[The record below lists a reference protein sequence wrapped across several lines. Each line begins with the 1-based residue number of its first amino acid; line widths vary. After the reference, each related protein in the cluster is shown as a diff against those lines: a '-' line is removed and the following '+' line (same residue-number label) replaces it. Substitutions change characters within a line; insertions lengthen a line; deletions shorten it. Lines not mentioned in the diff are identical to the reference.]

1 MKSVHGKSAT
11 IEDCKRLKTVGSL
24 AKPITTYTKDDYLT
38 PAKVA
43 KQFNIST
50 EKAKSIMKTLIF
62 KHATFVINGHKS
74 PVIVYM
80 GTGTPRLHPL
90 AIDIFR
96 EYIDKQNQRIK

>member
-11 IEDCKRLKTVGSL
+11 AEDCKRLKTVGSL
-24 AKPITTYTKDDYLT
+24 TNPITTYSKDDYLT

-43 KQFNIST
+43 KRFDIST

-74 PVIVYM
+74 PVIVNM

-90 AIDIFR
+90 AIDIFQD
-96 EYIDKQNQRIK
+96 YLNKQKAK